1 MICNDSVPAGIN
13 TGDDRRAVYHG
24 RTGIDGMMIAKSDSL
39 ARQLPKGWRILF
51 GNEIRT
57 HPVPDHDNDVAR
69 LIRGLRSGR
78 KSAKPAC
85 NCKSYREL
93 QQSND
98 AAGG

>member
-1 MICNDSVPAGIN
+1 MVRDDSVLARVNAGYE
-13 TGDDRRAVYHG
+13 RRAVYHG
-24 RTGIDGMMIAKSDSL
+24 STRIDGMVITKRDSL

-85 NCKSYREL
+85 NCKSY
-93 QQSND
+93 
-98 AAGG
+98 